1 MEQSNNNQEINK
13 GDYMVGLDIGTTKI
27 SVMIGRKNQ
36 FDKLEILGTGRA
48 VSNGVSRGIVANI
61 DKTVDSIKE
70 AVAEAEQ
77 KSGVTIDE
85 VFVGIAGQH
94 IKSLQHRG
102 ELVRENVEIEINKDD
117 IDKLK
122 SNMFKLITVPGEE
135 VIHVIPQEYTVDGE
149 DGIQD
154 PKGMSGVKLEANF
167 HVITAKINAV
177 SNIMKCVERA
187 GLTPKDLVLEP
198 FASAVA
204 TLDDDE
210 LREGV
215 ALVDIGGGTT
225 DVAIFLDNIIRHTAV
240 IPFGGNVITK
250 DIKTGLSILDKQ
262 AELLK
267 IKFGSAMYT
276 DDQENVV
283 VSIPGLRGRDPKE
296 IAVKNLSEIIG
307 SRYKEIIDLVYHEIK
322 ISGYENKLMTGIV
335 LTGGGA
341 EIKNLKQLVAFITGK
356 ETRIGYPNE
365 HLGSESKD
373 VVVSPMYATG
383 VGLVL
388 KGFEYAYERE
398 VSKKVEVP
406 EEDVVDVVDVEE
418 VELEKEPSLLER
430 FSAWFIEDLPERKD
444 RS

>member
-1 MEQSNNNQEINK
+1 MEESNQSINK
-13 GDYMVGLDIGTTKI
+13 GEYMVGLDIDTTKI

-36 FDKLEILGTGRA
+36 YGKLEILGTGRA
-48 VSNGVSRGIVANI
+48 VSNGVARGIVANI

-70 AVAEAEQ
+70 AIKEANK
-77 KSGVTIDE
+77 KSGIEIGE

-102 ELVRENVEIEINKDD
+102 ELVRDNIEIEIEKSD

-122 SNMFKLITVPGEE
+122 SNMFKLITIPGEE

-154 PKGMSGVKLEANF
+154 PKGMAGVKLEANF
-167 HVITAKINAV
+167 HVITAQVGAV
-177 SNIMKCVERA
+177 RNIIRCVEKA
-187 GLTPKDLVLEP
+187 GLKPKELVLEP

-250 DIKTGLSILDKQ
+250 DIKTGLSILEKQ

-267 IKFGSAMYT
+267 VKFGSAMYT
-276 DDQENVV
+276 EDQENVM
-283 VSIPGLRGRDPKE
+283 VSIPGLRGREPKE

-307 SRYKEIIDLVYHEIK
+307 ARYKEIIDLVYHQIK
-322 ISGYENKLMTGIV
+322 VSGYENKLMTGIV
-335 LTGGGA
+335 ITGGGA
-341 EIKNLKQLVAFITGK
+341 QIRNLKQLVSFVTGK

-373 VVVSPMYATG
+373 IVVSPMYATG
-383 VGLVL
+383 VGLVM
-388 KGFEYAYERE
+388 KGFEHAEYTNTPSKRATNINTNENTVIDKE
-398 VSKKVEVP
+398 SVVS
-406 EEDVVDVVDVEE
+406 DRN
-418 VELEKEPSLLER
+418 VELTLMDK
-430 FSAWFIEDLPERKD
+430 FTGWFTEENID
-444 RS
+444 

>member
-1 MEQSNNNQEINK
+1 MEQSNQNLKE
-13 GDYMVGLDIGTTKI
+13 GVYMVGLDIGTTKI

-36 FDKLEILGTGRA
+36 FGKLEILGTGRA
-48 VSNGVSRGIVANI
+48 VSNGVARGIVANI

-70 AVAEAEQ
+70 AVEQAKQ
-77 KSGVTIDE
+77 KSGLEIKD

-102 ELVRENVEIEINKDD
+102 EIVRDDIENEIDKAD

-122 SNMFKLITVPGEE
+122 SNMFKLITFPGEE

-154 PKGMSGVKLEANF
+154 PRGMAGVKLEANF
-167 HVITAKINAV
+167 HVITAHVPAV
-177 SNIMKCVERA
+177 RNIMRCVTKA
-187 GLTPKDLVLEP
+187 GLNPKELVLEP

-204 TLDDDE
+204 TLDNDE
-210 LREGV
+210 LSEGV

-250 DIKTGLSILDKQ
+250 DIKSGLSILEKQ

-276 DDQENVV
+276 DDQENVM
-283 VSIPGLRGRDPKE
+283 VSIPGLRGREPKE

-307 SRYKEIIDLVYHEIK
+307 ARMKEIIDLVYHEIK
-322 ISGYENKLMTGIV
+322 VSGYENKLMTGIV
-335 LTGGGA
+335 LTGGGSQVR
-341 EIKNLKQLVAFITGK
+341 NLKQLVAFITGK

-365 HLGSESKD
+365 HLGSASKD
-373 VVVSPMYATG
+373 DVISPMYSTG

-388 KGFEYAYERE
+388 KGFEYAEDYNTPLTNEPL
-398 VSKKVEVP
+398 VP
-406 EEDVVDVVDVEE
+406 VNEGV
-418 VELEKEPSLLER
+418 EKESIAAESDESDDKTNGLLNLFR
-430 FSAWFIEDLPERKD
+430 TFFTEDEVI
-444 RS
+444 

>member
-1 MEQSNNNQEINK
+1 MEKKNINNSDII
-13 GDYMVGLDIGTTKI
+13 VGLDIGTTKVSI
-27 SVMIGRKNQ
+27 IIGRKNQ
-36 FDKLEILGTGRA
+36 YDKIEILGNGKA
-48 VSNGVSRGIVANI
+48 LSSGVSRGIVSNI
-61 DKTVDSIKE
+61 DKTVASIKLAIE
-70 AVAEAEQ
+70 EVE
-77 KSGVTIDE
+77 KKNDIKINE

-102 ELVRENVEIEINKDD
+102 EIVRDNVEIEIGQAD

-122 SNMFKLITVPGEE
+122 ENMFKLITIPGEE

-154 PKGMSGVKLEANF
+154 PKGMAGVKLEANF
-167 HVITAKINAV
+167 HVITAQVGAV
-177 SNIMKCVERA
+177 KNIMRCVEKA
-187 GLTPKDLVLEP
+187 GLVPKELILEP

-225 DVAIFLDNIIRHTAV
+225 DVAIFLDKIIRHTAV
-240 IPFGGNVITK
+240 IPFGGNIVTK

-276 DDQENVV
+276 EEQDNVM
-283 VSIPGLRGRDPKE
+283 VSIPGLRGREPKE
-296 IAVKNLSEIIG
+296 IAVKNLPEIIG
-307 SRYKEIIDLVYHEIK
+307 ARMKEIIDLVYHEIK
-322 ISGYENKLMTGIV
+322 VSGYESKLMTGIV
-335 LTGGGA
+335 LTGGGSQV
-341 EIKNLKQLVAFITGK
+341 KNLQQLVSFITAK

-365 HLGSESKD
+365 HIANESKD
-373 VVVSPMYATG
+373 LVTSPMFSTG

-388 KGFEYAYERE
+388 KGFEKKIKNISKNNIQDSFEE
-398 VSKKVEVP
+398 SSKKKKSSSLIAKFTSFF
-406 EEDVVDVVDVEE
+406 EDDID
-418 VELEKEPSLLER
+418 
-430 FSAWFIEDLPERKD
+430 
-444 RS
+444 

>member
-1 MEQSNNNQEINK
+1 MEESKQAINT
-13 GDYMVGLDIGTTKI
+13 GDYIVGLDIGTTKI
-27 SVMIGRKNQ
+27 SVIIGRKNQ
-36 FDKLEILGTGRA
+36 YGKLEILGEGRA
-48 VSNGVSRGIVANI
+48 VSHGVARGIVANI

-70 AVAEAEQ
+70 AVDEAKQ
-77 KSGVTIDE
+77 KSGIEINE

-102 ELVRENVEIEINKDD
+102 EIVRDNTDVEINKAD
-117 IDKLK
+117 IEKLK
-122 SNMFKLITVPGEE
+122 SNMFKLITIPGEE
-135 VIHVIPQEYTVDGE
+135 IIHVIPQEYTVDGE

-167 HVITAKINAV
+167 HVITAQVGAV
-177 SNIMKCVERA
+177 SNILRCVKKA
-187 GLTPKDLVLEP
+187 GLTPKDLVLESI
-198 FASAVA
+198 ASAA
-204 TLDDDE
+204 STLDDDE
-210 LREGV
+210 FREGV

-240 IPFGGNVITK
+240 IPFGGNVITQ
-250 DIKTGLSILDKQ
+250 DIKTGLSILEKQ

-276 DDQENVV
+276 ENQENVMI
-283 VSIPGLRGRDPKE
+283 SIPGLRGREPKE

-307 SRYKEIIDLVYHEIK
+307 ARYKEIIDLVYHQIK
-322 ISGYENKLMTGIV
+322 SSGYENKLMTGIV

-341 EIKNLKQLVAFITGK
+341 QIRNLKQLAAFITGK

-373 VVVSPMYATG
+373 TVVSPMYATG

-388 KGFEYAYERE
+388 KGFEQHAEYTNTSQQPALPANEGGSEADTGRILDKIKE
-398 VSKKVEVP
+398 WFT
-406 EEDVVDVVDVEE
+406 EDNID
-418 VELEKEPSLLER
+418 
-430 FSAWFIEDLPERKD
+430 
-444 RS
+444 